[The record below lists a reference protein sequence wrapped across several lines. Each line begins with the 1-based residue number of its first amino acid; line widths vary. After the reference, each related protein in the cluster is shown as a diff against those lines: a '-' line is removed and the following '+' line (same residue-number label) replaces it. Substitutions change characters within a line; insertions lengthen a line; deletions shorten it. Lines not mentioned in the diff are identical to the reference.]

1 MVRKL
6 LLTYQTR
13 TKEEKKMTDIKEIKI
28 LIVDDHSLVR
38 QGLKQ
43 LIELEED
50 IMVIGLAGDGEEAI
64 SKVQEL
70 KPDIVLLDI
79 NMPNINGIQ
88 TLRRLKDMDNTIKV
102 IMLTFHEDREY
113 LLETVNLG
121 ANGYVLK
128 DAESESLIKAIRDVF
143 KGESYI
149 YPTLA
154 SELVKE
160 FNKIEDKD
168 KQKSNIGNLTKRE
181 YEVLTLVAEGFNNRK
196 IAGQLFIS
204 EKTVKNHVS
213 NIFKKINVNDRTQ
226 AAIYAYKNNIKKI

>member
-1 MVRKL
+1 M
-6 LLTYQTR
+6 
-13 TKEEKKMTDIKEIKI
+13 KEIKV

-43 LIELEED
+43 LIELEKD
-50 IMVIGLAGDGEEAI
+50 INVVALAGDGEEAI
-64 SKVQEL
+64 SKVQQF

-113 LLETVNLG
+113 LFETINLG
-121 ANGYVLK
+121 ANGYVIK

-143 KGESYI
+143 NGESYI

-154 SELVKE
+154 TELVKE
-160 FNKIEDKD
+160 FNRREEKS
-168 KQKSNIGNLTKRE
+168 KQKTNANNLTKRE
-181 YEVLTLVAEGFNNRK
+181 YEVLTLIAEGFNNRE
-196 IAGQLFIS
+196 IANHLFIS

-213 NIFKKINVNDRTQ
+213 NIFKKINVSDRTQ

>member
-1 MVRKL
+1 M
-6 LLTYQTR
+6 
-13 TKEEKKMTDIKEIKI
+13 EGIKV

-43 LIELEED
+43 LIELEKD
-50 IMVIGLAGDGEEAI
+50 IKVIALAGDGEEAI
-64 SKVQEL
+64 LKAQQL
-70 KPDIVLLDI
+70 KPDITLLDI

-113 LLETVNLG
+113 LFETINLG

-128 DAESESLIKAIRDVF
+128 DAESESLIKAIRDVYR
-143 KGESYI
+143 GESYI

-154 SELVKE
+154 TELVKE
-160 FNKIEDKD
+160 FNRRGEKD
-168 KQKSNIGNLTKRE
+168 EQKTNSSSLTKRE
-181 YEVLTLVAEGFNNRK
+181 YEVLTLIAEGFNNRE
-196 IAGQLFIS
+196 IANHLFIS

-226 AAIYAYKNNIKKI
+226 AAIYAYKNSIKKI

>member
-1 MVRKL
+1 M
-6 LLTYQTR
+6 QQ
-13 TKEEKKMTDIKEIKI
+13 IKV

-38 QGLKQ
+38 QGLEQ

-50 IMVIGLAGDGEEAI
+50 ISVIGLAGDGEEAI
-64 SKVQEL
+64 AKVNEL

-79 NMPNINGIQ
+79 NMPNMNGIQ
-88 TLRRLKDMDNTIKV
+88 ILRRLKDMDNTIKV
-102 IMLTFHEDREY
+102 IMLTFYEDREY
-113 LLETVNLG
+113 LLETINLG
-121 ANGYVLK
+121 ANGYILK
-128 DAESESLIKAIRDVF
+128 DAESECLIKAIKDVF

-154 SELVKE
+154 TELVKE
-160 FNKIEDKD
+160 FNRIETRGKEKD
-168 KQKSNIGNLTKRE
+168 NINNLTKRE
-181 YEVLTLVAEGFNNRK
+181 YEVLTLVAEGLNNRE

-213 NIFKKINVNDRTQ
+213 NIFKKINVSDRTQ

>member
-1 MVRKL
+1 M
-6 LLTYQTR
+6 
-13 TKEEKKMTDIKEIKI
+13 KEIKI
-28 LIVDDHSLVR
+28 LIADDHSLVR

-43 LIELEED
+43 LIELEKD
-50 IMVIGLAGDGEEAI
+50 INVVALAGDGEEAI
-64 SKVQEL
+64 LKVQQF

-79 NMPNINGIQ
+79 SMPNMNGIQ

-113 LLETVNLG
+113 LFETINLG
-121 ANGYVLK
+121 ADGYVLK

-154 SELVKE
+154 TELVKE
-160 FNKIEDKD
+160 FSRREERS
-168 KQKSNIGNLTKRE
+168 KQRTNINNLTKRE
-181 YEVLTLVAEGFNNRK
+181 YEVLTLIAEGFNNRE
-196 IAGQLFIS
+196 IANHLFIS

-213 NIFKKINVNDRTQ
+213 NIFKKIDVSDRTQ

>member
-1 MVRKL
+1 M
-6 LLTYQTR
+6 
-13 TKEEKKMTDIKEIKI
+13 EKIKI

-43 LIELEED
+43 LIELEDD
-50 IMVIGLAGDGEEAI
+50 IRVIDLVGDGQEAI
-64 SKVQEL
+64 KKVKEL

-79 NMPNINGIQ
+79 NMPNMNGIEV
-88 TLRRLKDMDNTIKV
+88 LRRLKDIDNTIKV
-102 IMLTFHEDREY
+102 IMLTFYEDREY

-121 ANGYVLK
+121 ANGYILK
-128 DAESESLIKAIRDVF
+128 DAESESLIKAIRDVY

-154 SELVKE
+154 TELVKE
-160 FNKIEDKD
+160 FNRIDK
-168 KQKSNIGNLTKRE
+168 KGKEGSSVNNLTRRE
-181 YEVLTLVAEGFNNRK
+181 YEVLTLIAEGFNNK
-196 IAGQLFIS
+196 EIANHLFIS

-213 NIFKKINVNDRTQ
+213 NIFRKINVSDRTQ

>member
-1 MVRKL
+1 MK
-6 LLTYQTR
+6 
-13 TKEEKKMTDIKEIKI
+13 DIKV

-43 LIELEED
+43 LIELEKD
-50 IMVIGLAGDGEEAI
+50 LRVIGLAGDGEEAI
-64 SKVQEL
+64 LKVQQL

-79 NMPNINGIQ
+79 NMPKINGIQ

-102 IMLTFHEDREY
+102 IMLTFYEDREY
-113 LLETVNLG
+113 LLETINLG

-143 KGESYI
+143 QGESYI

-154 SELVKE
+154 TELVKE
-160 FNKIEDKD
+160 FNRREEKGSRKTNSE
-168 KQKSNIGNLTKRE
+168 NLTKRE
-181 YEVLTLVAEGFNNRK
+181 YEVLTLVAEGFNNRE
-196 IAGQLFIS
+196 IASYLFIS

-226 AAIYAYKNNIKKI
+226 AAIYAYRNNIKKI